1 MNLPKFEVCLKEV
14 RRYLEKRREA
24 ASALV
29 YGSVALGTAGPDSDL
44 DLLIVAPRA
53 VHEELARDLF
63 RIGARHDVTVSPY
76 LVERAEL
83 GTLDPQFLESI
94 VRDGIAI
101 KGAALDPSLR
111 QLRMEPFQLV
121 TLQLD
126 RLAHEEKVAL
136 SRELYGYESVRKYKR
151 KTYRS
156 RKEGFVERV
165 GGRKLGRGTFLIPAR
180 AWPQL
185 EDLLQERRA
194 KRWAF
199 TVWVQSAS

>member
-1 MNLPKFEVCLKEV
+1 MNPPKFEDCLQEV

>member
-165 GGRKLGRGTFLIPAR
+165 GGRKLGRGTFLIPSR